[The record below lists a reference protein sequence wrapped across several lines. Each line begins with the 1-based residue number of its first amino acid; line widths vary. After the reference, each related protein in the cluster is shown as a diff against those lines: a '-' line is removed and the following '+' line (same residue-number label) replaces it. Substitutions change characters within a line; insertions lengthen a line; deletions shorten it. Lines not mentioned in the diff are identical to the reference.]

1 MIEIGL
7 QVIAI
12 VSTILC
18 VVFTGQQKVICW
30 PMGIISV
37 LSLIGIY
44 LIEGLFAQIFLQSVF
59 MIQCIIGWY
68 NWDKKDNLKVSK
80 LDRSTFFNNLVLMLL
95 IAVLLGDY
103 DVSLTKSSWTTTY
116 FDYISATLALL
127 GNWYLTKKIIQ
138 AWLLFM
144 TYNVLLIVVLTIK
157 GVYPIA
163 IMNAVLFFISLNG
176 YITWKKV
183 LKTV

>member
-37 LSLIGIY
+37 LSLIAIY
-44 LIEGLFAQIFLQSVF
+44 VMEGLYAQILLQSVF

-68 NWDKKDNLKVSK
+68 NWGAVDNLTVTKKDTHV
-80 LDRSTFFNNLVLMLL
+80 FIQQVVLVIVLGLL
-95 IAVLLGDY
+95 LVAFPFVEISCIDVLAA
-103 DVSLTKSSWTTTY
+103 
-116 FDYISATLALL
+116 FIALL

-144 TYNVLLIVVLTIK
+144 TYNLLLIVVLVSKEI
-157 GVYPIA
+157 YPIA

-176 YITWKKV
+176 YRTWKKD